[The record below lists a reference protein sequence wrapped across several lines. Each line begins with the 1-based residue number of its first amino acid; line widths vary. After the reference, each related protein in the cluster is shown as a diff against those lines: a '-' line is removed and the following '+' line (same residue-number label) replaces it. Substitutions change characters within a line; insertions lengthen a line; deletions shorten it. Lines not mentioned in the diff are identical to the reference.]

1 MRKFKYMA
9 VIGASA
15 LALSAAST
23 MTAQAQPWAHYGR
36 DYDNRA
42 YDNRASDNRLNTS
55 YVDSLDWKITNAAQ
69 RGVIGWGEARELRG
83 ELRSVQPLAY
93 RVQTGQ
99 ARGYEVERLRAVVN
113 RIDAATSRYA
123 YNDRRYD
130 RRYDDYRR

>member
-9 VIGASA
+9 LIGASA
-15 LALSAAST
+15 LAFSAAST
-23 MTAQAQPWAHYGR
+23 MTAQAQPWSHYGR
-36 DYDNRA
+36 AFDNRA
-42 YDNRASDNRLNTS
+42 YDNRLNTS

-69 RGVIGWGEARELRG
+69 RGVISWGEARDLRG
-83 ELRSVQPLAY
+83 QLRSVQPLAY

-123 YNDRRYD
+123 ENDRRYD
-130 RRYDDYRR
+130 RDYYRR

>member
-1 MRKFKYMA
+1 

-23 MTAQAQPWAHYGR
+23 MTAQAQPWNHYGR
-36 DYDNRA
+36 TYDRG
-42 YDNRASDNRLNTS
+42 YDSRLNTS
-55 YVDSLDWKITNAAQ
+55 YVDSLDWKITNAAKT
-69 RGVIGWGEARELRG
+69 GEISWNQARDLRSQ
-83 ELRSVQPLAY
+83 LRSVQPLAY

-123 YNDRRYD
+123 YNDRRY
-130 RRYDDYRR
+130 YRR

>member
-23 MTAQAQPWAHYGR
+23 VTAQAQPWSHYGH
-36 DYDNRA
+36 A
-42 YDNRASDNRLNTS
+42 YDRGYDSRLNTS

-69 RGVIGWGEARELRG
+69 RGVISWGEARDLRG
-83 ELRSVQPLAY
+83 QLRSVQPLAY

-113 RIDAATSRYA
+113 RIDAAVSRYA
-123 YNDRRYD
+123 YNDRRY
-130 RRYDDYRR
+130 YRR

>member
-1 MRKFKYMA
+1 MRKFKYIA

-23 MTAQAQPWAHYGR
+23 MTAQAQPWAHYGQ
-36 DYDNRA
+36 A
-42 YDNRASDNRLNTS
+42 YDSRLNTS
-55 YVDSLDWKITNAAQ
+55 YVDSLDWKITNAARQ
-69 RGVIGWGEARELRG
+69 GTISWGEARDLRG

-123 YNDRRYD
+123 ANDRRYD
-130 RRYDDYRR
+130 RGYYHR